1 MTHVTCRLTAKNRDQ
16 LRNPTLGGNRVWA
29 IFFFASTQ
37 LFPGSILLPP
47 VNGVDA
53 AAVSSRQRSGPTT
66 AAAAAAATVTAMIS
80 VGSEISA
87 RRTRQQ
93 IGLAAASY
101 ANPLGGAY
109 TTVCADCQQ
118 LAGRTRERVVVVVVV
133 TWWLLGRCP
142 KYCSIKR

>member
-37 LFPGSILLPP
+37 LFPGSILLPH

-53 AAVSSRQRSGPTT
+53 AAVSSRQRSAPTT
-66 AAAAAAATVTAMIS
+66 AAAAAATVTAMIS
-80 VGSEISA
+80 VGSEISP

-101 ANPLGGAY
+101 ANPLGAY

-118 LAGRTRERVVVVVVV
+118 LAGRTRERVVVVVVI
-133 TWWLLGRCP
+133 TWWLLGRFP
-142 KYCSIKR
+142 KYFSIKR

>member
-66 AAAAAAATVTAMIS
+66 AAAAAAAAATVTAMIS
-80 VGSEISA
+80 VGSEISP

-93 IGLAAASY
+93 I
-101 ANPLGGAY
+101 
-109 TTVCADCQQ
+109 V
-118 LAGRTRERVVVVVVV
+118 
-133 TWWLLGRCP
+133 
-142 KYCSIKR
+142 